1 MAQAQVRVLPSA
13 RNTVMVV
20 DDQSTGR
27 AILEQVVRS
36 LDDRV
41 LVESFARPVDA
52 VVWATRHVS
61 DLVLV
66 DYMMPDMDG
75 IEFAKRLRALPGYE
89 HVPIVMVTVHDDRK
103 VRYAALDAGITD
115 FLTKPVDAREC
126 LARCR
131 NLLTL
136 RRQQLALEDRRR
148 LLEHMVEDA
157 TREVREREKETLLR
171 LARAGEF
178 RDEETGFHLIR
189 MSRYSRLIASAIG
202 LERDE
207 AETVE
212 LAAPLHDIGK
222 IGIPDQ
228 ILLKPGKLDDAEWEV
243 MRRHPVIGH
252 EILKG
257 SASKYVRMG
266 ALIAL
271 GHHEKY
277 DGSGY
282 PNGLVGDHIPLCAR
296 IVAVADVYDALTTAR
311 PYKGAWK
318 SAQAL
323 RIPARRSA
331 ASTSTRAWST
341 PSARC
346 RRRSSRCRTSGA
358 SRPRRRAA
366 ADGRAGRSGEICS
379 GCARASPRGP
389 TPSTS
394 RASLRLIIG
403 ALLVRVPAAGH
414 ARRYERE
421 MILWIGG
428 AQFVLGAA
436 HLPAHRLHDAH
447 LAGAA
452 RVRAA
457 RRRRARSPA
466 YMALCGES
474 AAPLFLIYIWVTL
487 GSGFRFGAALPGLR
501 AGDERRRLRHRD
513 LPERRGGASTPR
525 SASGCWSACSPS
537 ACTCCRWCGACST
550 RWRAPRRPTRRSAA
564 SSRW

>member
-1 MAQAQVRVLPSA
+1 MARAQVRALPA
-13 RNTVMVV
+13 VRNTVMVV

-36 LDDRV
+36 VDERV
-41 LVESFARPVDA
+41 IVEGFARPVDA
-52 VVWATRHVS
+52 VVWATRHIA

-75 IEFAKRLRALPGYE
+75 IEFVKRLRALPGYE

-136 RRQQLALEDRRR
+136 RRQHLVLEDRRR

-178 RDEETGFHLIR
+178 RDEETGYHLIR
-189 MSRYSRLIASAIG
+189 MSRYSRLIANALG
-202 LERDE
+202 LDRDE

-228 ILLKPGKLDDAEWEV
+228 ILLKPAKLDAAEWQV

-296 IVAVADVYDALTTAR
+296 IVAVADVYDALTSVR
-311 PYKGAWK
+311 PYK
-318 SAQAL
+318 
-323 RIPARRSA
+323 P
-331 ASTSTRAWST
+331 AWST
-341 PSARC
+341 ENALEYV
-346 RRRSSRCRTSGA
+346 A
-358 SRPRRRAA
+358 SQAGKHFDPRLVEAFIAA
-366 ADGRAGRSGEICS
+366 KREVIQVQNEWRDPAQ
-379 GCARASPRGP
+379 PR
-389 TPSTS
+389 
-394 RASLRLIIG
+394 
-403 ALLVRVPAAGH
+403 
-414 ARRYERE
+414 
-421 MILWIGG
+421 
-428 AQFVLGAA
+428 
-436 HLPAHRLHDAH
+436 
-447 LAGAA
+447 
-452 RVRAA
+452 
-457 RRRRARSPA
+457 
-466 YMALCGES
+466 
-474 AAPLFLIYIWVTL
+474 
-487 GSGFRFGAALPGLR
+487 
-501 AGDERRRLRHRD
+501 
-513 LPERRGGASTPR
+513 
-525 SASGCWSACSPS
+525 
-537 ACTCCRWCGACST
+537 
-550 RWRAPRRPTRRSAA
+550 
-564 SSRW
+564 

>member
-1 MAQAQVRVLPSA
+1 MMAKAQVRVLPSA

-36 LDDRV
+36 LDERV
-41 LVESFARPVDA
+41 AVEGFARPVDA

-75 IEFAKRLRALPGYE
+75 IEFVKRLRALPGYE

-178 RDEETGFHLIR
+178 RDEETGYHLIR
-189 MSRYSRLIASAIG
+189 MARYSRLIAAAVG
-202 LERDE
+202 LDRDD
-207 AETVE
+207 AETIE

-228 ILLKPGKLDDAEWEV
+228 ILLKPAKLDEAEWQV
-243 MRRHPVIGH
+243 MRRHPLIGH

-257 SASKYVRMG
+257 SASKYMRMG

-271 GHHEKY
+271 GHHEKF
-277 DGSGY
+277 DGTGY
-282 PNGLVGDHIPLCAR
+282 PNGLVADHIPLCAR
-296 IVAVADVYDALTTAR
+296 IVAVADVYDALTSPR
-311 PYKGAWK
+311 PYKQAWPAERAFQYLA
-318 SAQAL
+318 AQRGRHFDPRLVDAFISL
-323 RIPARRSA
+323 RREITEIQSQWQDA
-331 ASTSTRAWST
+331 
-341 PSARC
+341 
-346 RRRSSRCRTSGA
+346 
-358 SRPRRRAA
+358 RAA
-366 ADGRAGRSGEICS
+366 A
-379 GCARASPRGP
+379 
-389 TPSTS
+389 
-394 RASLRLIIG
+394 
-403 ALLVRVPAAGH
+403 
-414 ARRYERE
+414 
-421 MILWIGG
+421 
-428 AQFVLGAA
+428 
-436 HLPAHRLHDAH
+436 
-447 LAGAA
+447 
-452 RVRAA
+452 
-457 RRRRARSPA
+457 
-466 YMALCGES
+466 
-474 AAPLFLIYIWVTL
+474 
-487 GSGFRFGAALPGLR
+487 
-501 AGDERRRLRHRD
+501 
-513 LPERRGGASTPR
+513 
-525 SASGCWSACSPS
+525 
-537 ACTCCRWCGACST
+537 
-550 RWRAPRRPTRRSAA
+550 A
-564 SSRW
+564 SS

>member
-1 MAQAQVRVLPSA
+1 MAKAQVKVLPSA

-36 LDDRV
+36 LDERV
-41 LVESFARPVDA
+41 AVEGFARPVDA
-52 VVWATRHVS
+52 VVWAARHVS

-66 DYMMPDMDG
+66 DYMMPEMDG
-75 IEFAKRLRALPGYE
+75 IEFVKRLRALPGYE

-157 TREVREREKETLLR
+157 THEVREREKETLLR

-178 RDEETGFHLIR
+178 RDEETGYHLIR
-189 MSRYSRLIASAIG
+189 MARYSRLIADALG
-202 LERDE
+202 LNHDE

-228 ILLKPGKLDDAEWEV
+228 ILLKRAKLDAAEWQV
-243 MRRHPVIGH
+243 MQRHPVIGH

-296 IVAVADVYDALTTAR
+296 IVAVADVYDALTSVR
-311 PYKGAWK
+311 PYK
-318 SAQAL
+318 S
-323 RIPARRSA
+323 
-331 ASTSTRAWST
+331 AWS
-341 PSARC
+341 SDEALQYV
-346 RRRSSRCRTSGA
+346 A
-358 SRPRRRAA
+358 SQ
-366 ADGRAGRSGEICS
+366 AGRHLD
-379 GCARASPRGP
+379 PR
-389 TPSTS
+389 
-394 RASLRLIIG
+394 
-403 ALLVRVPAAGH
+403 LV
-414 ARRYERE
+414 E
-421 MILWIGG
+421 
-428 AQFVLGAA
+428 
-436 HLPAHRLHDAH
+436 
-447 LAGAA
+447 
-452 RVRAA
+452 
-457 RRRRARSPA
+457 
-466 YMALCGES
+466 
-474 AAPLFLIYIWVTL
+474 
-487 GSGFRFGAALPGLR
+487 GFAALKREVLQIQN
-501 AGDERRRLRHRD
+501 EWRD
-513 LPERRGGASTPR
+513 PPQAR
-525 SASGCWSACSPS
+525 
-537 ACTCCRWCGACST
+537 
-550 RWRAPRRPTRRSAA
+550 
-564 SSRW
+564 

>member
-1 MAQAQVRVLPSA
+1 MAKAQVRVLPSA

-36 LDDRV
+36 LDERV
-41 LVESFARPVDA
+41 AVEGFARPVDA
-52 VVWATRHVS
+52 VVWATRHVA

-75 IEFAKRLRALPGYE
+75 IEFVKRLRALPGYE

-178 RDEETGFHLIR
+178 RDEETGYHLIR
-189 MSRYSRLIASAIG
+189 MARYSRLIAGGIG
-202 LERDE
+202 LDRDE
-207 AETVE
+207 AETIE

-228 ILLKPGKLDDAEWEV
+228 ILLKPAKLDEAEWQV
-243 MRRHPVIGH
+243 MRRHPLIGH

-271 GHHEKY
+271 GHHEKF
-277 DGSGY
+277 DGTGY
-282 PNGLVGDHIPLCAR
+282 PNGLVGDHTPLCAR
-296 IVAVADVYDALTTAR
+296 IVAVADVYDALTSPR
-311 PYKGAWK
+311 PYKQAWPAERAFQYVA
-318 SAQAL
+318 AQ
-323 RIPARRSA
+323 RGRHFD
-331 ASTSTRAWST
+331 
-341 PSARC
+341 
-346 RRRSSRCRTSGA
+346 
-358 SRPRRRAA
+358 PRLVDAF
-366 ADGRAGRSGEICS
+366 I
-379 GCARASPRGP
+379 
-389 TPSTS
+389 
-394 RASLRLIIG
+394 SLRREITEIQAQWQDPG
-403 ALLVRVPAAGH
+403 PA
-414 ARRYERE
+414 
-421 MILWIGG
+421 
-428 AQFVLGAA
+428 
-436 HLPAHRLHDAH
+436 
-447 LAGAA
+447 
-452 RVRAA
+452 
-457 RRRRARSPA
+457 
-466 YMALCGES
+466 
-474 AAPLFLIYIWVTL
+474 
-487 GSGFRFGAALPGLR
+487 
-501 AGDERRRLRHRD
+501 
-513 LPERRGGASTPR
+513 
-525 SASGCWSACSPS
+525 
-537 ACTCCRWCGACST
+537 
-550 RWRAPRRPTRRSAA
+550 AA
-564 SSRW
+564 SS

>member
-1 MAQAQVRVLPSA
+1 MAKAQVRLLPSA

-36 LDDRV
+36 LDERV
-41 LVESFARPVDA
+41 LVEGFARPVDA
-52 VVWATRHVS
+52 VVWATRNVS

-75 IEFAKRLRALPGYE
+75 IELVKRLRSLPGYE

-148 LLEHMVEDA
+148 LLEGMVDEA
-157 TREVREREKETLLR
+157 TRDVREREKETLMR

-178 RDEETGFHLIR
+178 RDEETGYHLVR
-189 MSRYSRLIASAIG
+189 MARYSRLIADTIG

-207 AETVE
+207 AESIE

-228 ILLKPGKLDDAEWEV
+228 ILLKSGKLDTAESKV
-243 MRRHPVIGH
+243 MQRHPLIGH

-266 ALIAL
+266 SLIAL

-282 PNGLVGDHIPLCAR
+282 PNGLVGDHIALCAR
-296 IVAVADVYDALTTAR
+296 IVAVADVFDALTSAR
-311 PYKGAWK
+311 PYKPAWPGE
-318 SAQAL
+318 QAFEFL
-323 RIPARRSA
+323 
-331 ASTSTRAWST
+331 
-341 PSARC
+341 
-346 RRRSSRCRTSGA
+346 
-358 SRPRRRAA
+358 
-366 ADGRAGRSGEICS
+366 
-379 GCARASPRGP
+379 
-389 TPSTS
+389 
-394 RASLRLIIG
+394 
-403 ALLVRVPAAGH
+403 
-414 ARRYERE
+414 
-421 MILWIGG
+421 G
-428 AQFVLGAA
+428 AQCGQHFDPQLVEAFCGVRDEVARIQRELRD
-436 HLPAHRLHDAH
+436 PE
-447 LAGAA
+447 AA
-452 RVRAA
+452 R
-457 RRRRARSPA
+457 
-466 YMALCGES
+466 
-474 AAPLFLIYIWVTL
+474 T
-487 GSGFRFGAALPGLR
+487 
-501 AGDERRRLRHRD
+501 
-513 LPERRGGASTPR
+513 
-525 SASGCWSACSPS
+525 
-537 ACTCCRWCGACST
+537 
-550 RWRAPRRPTRRSAA
+550 
-564 SSRW
+564 